1 MTNVA
6 RQIVGGLLAILAAAS
21 HLQSQEKAQDTAQ
34 LLADFDRLQSA
45 ASNALPEAKAA
56 LLLQA
61 SDAFLRL
68 PLGSERNKRLVQG
81 ALAALHSERTQIA
94 LEIPSKPD
102 ESIEESQ
109 PELLLI
115 HLQALARLGRLLD
128 FERLAQQQANQHPQ
142 AVESAL
148 RQEERYLLP
157 LAAQALR
164 TADQSS
170 GRALFEA
177 LAKLKPVQSYRV
189 ANLGLCLRQIGEID
203 AAFETYEYGLKLA
216 PQDLELWNDYGLLL
230 RATGQRQQALKA
242 FRQSV
247 AIDLQRDEPLR
258 GQGPAITNL
267 IHAESMHP
275 KKNGSDPMATARI
288 ALKKRPG
295 ATLLRRLT
303 LDVTLDSLCNGA
315 TTKNRAVV
323 DRPIGR

>member
-1 MTNVA
+1 MTNTA

-21 HLQSQEKAQDTAQ
+21 NLQGQQNAQDTAQ

-45 ASNALPEAKAA
+45 ASNAAPAAKAA

-68 PLGSERNKRLVQG
+68 PLGIERNKRLAQG
-81 ALAALHSERTQIA
+81 ALAALHSGRTQIA
-94 LEIPSKPD
+94 LEIASKSGQSR
-102 ESIEESQ
+102 ERSQ
-109 PELLLI
+109 PELLLV

-142 AVESAL
+142 VVESAL

-157 LAAQALR
+157 LAAKALR
-164 TADQSS
+164 TADQPS
-170 GRALFEA
+170 GRTLFEA

-203 AAFETYEYGLKLA
+203 AAFEIYEYGLKLA

-230 RATGQRQQALKA
+230 RATGRREKALDA
-242 FRQSV
+242 FRRSV
-247 AIDLQRDEPLR
+247 AIDLQRDEPMR

-267 IHAESMHP
+267 VHAESMHP
-275 KKNGSDPMATARI
+275 KKNGTDPMATARI

-303 LDVTLDSLCNGA
+303 LDVTLDRLCKGS
-315 TTKNRAVV
+315 TTRNRAVV